1 MAITQRFRSNLRR
14 RLESCQQSVTSY
26 LLTTV
31 RDSDGNVL
39 DGVRLHHHLF
49 GTIPRSYNYS
59 PQLSALLPRRVDQ
72 VVEDRH
78 GRLPEGTVLAGRDRI
93 VVVDDMPRAK
103 AFHIPVVD
111 TKRPGSANDLR
122 TMFVLG
128 CSAMVIRV
136 PFLVEYPGYGSSD
149 HTSGI
154 ISIATKRLPSP
165 DQLVAKIG
173 EPHLG
178 PDVIAPAI
186 SEVYGPDTL
195 AQLLR
200 ISHIYRTIDDLP
212 FRVLSY
218 ALDKVCSPGA
228 LFKMLPPL
236 STLCQP
242 LSSAVDHVSVTRNA
256 TPPDP
261 TLLQD
266 LSLLA
271 TLFSSIKS

>member
-31 RDSDGNVL
+31 RDSDGNLL

-59 PQLSALLPRRVDQ
+59 PQLSALLTFGGKPTVSILDNPSPRRVD
-72 VVEDRH
+72 
-78 GRLPEGTVLAGRDRI
+78 L
-93 VVVDDMPRAK
+93 VVDDMPRAK

-149 HTSGI
+149 FTSGI

-173 EPHLG
+173 DPHLG
-178 PDVIAPAI
+178 PDVMAPAI